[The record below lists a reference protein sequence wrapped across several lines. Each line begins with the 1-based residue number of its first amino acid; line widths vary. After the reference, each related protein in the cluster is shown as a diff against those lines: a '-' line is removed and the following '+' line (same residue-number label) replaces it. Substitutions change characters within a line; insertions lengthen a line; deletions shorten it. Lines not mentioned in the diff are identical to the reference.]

1 MESWLQEGAF
11 AEFRQGAELFALGSG
26 WLQHSHSNSALALG
40 RVRQTNLAVFGTL
53 VPSPLPAPG
62 YRLTPKMYL

>member
-1 MESWLQEGAF
+1 MESQEGAF

-26 WLQHSHSNSALALG
+26 WLQHRHSHSALRRG
-40 RVRQTNLAVFGTL
+40 RVRQASVAVSGTV
-53 VPSPLPAPG
+53 VPFPLPAPE

>member
-1 MESWLQEGAF
+1 MESQEGAF

-26 WLQHSHSNSALALG
+26 WLQHRHSNSALRRG
-40 RVRQTNLAVFGTL
+40 RVRQASVAAVSRTL
-53 VPSPLPAPG
+53 VPSPLPAPE